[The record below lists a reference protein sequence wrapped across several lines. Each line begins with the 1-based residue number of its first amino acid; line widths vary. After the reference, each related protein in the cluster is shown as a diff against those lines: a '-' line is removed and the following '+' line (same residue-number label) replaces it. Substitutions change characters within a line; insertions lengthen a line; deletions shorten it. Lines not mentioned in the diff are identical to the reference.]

1 MIVPSLPHAPDEAYA
16 VTPLELFFDLVFV
29 FAVSQLSHHLLEH
42 LTWRGAAETLVLLVA
57 VFGVWSYTSFEAT
70 MLHVGRSQP
79 GWIMLAVMLV
89 GLFMNAAIAHAFDA
103 GGLAFVVPLLVIQ
116 VGRSTWVIGT
126 APTRML
132 REHYAI
138 MLVWIVASAPL
149 WIVGALVEPEAR
161 LLWWTLA
168 AGLDLIGTWLA
179 HPVPGRVL
187 HSENVEFDADHM
199 LERCR
204 LLLIIALGE
213 TVLTTGTAIAAAPL
227 TPLTVVTG
235 TVALAGTVALWALGF
250 GRAVRLTVQHLEAT
264 RDPIRASRYAV
275 NALIGMVAGLIAVA
289 VANEMVIADPQG
301 PASVALSLLLYGGPL
316 LYLLAQGWYVWA
328 VPKVRPRLHLLGGAA
343 LGVLGVATAS
353 APPSVALMLV
363 GASLT
368 ILAMLDQR

>member
-1 MIVPSLPHAPDEAYA
+1 VTEPDSPPAEKR
-16 VTPLELFFDLVFV
+16 VTWAELFFDLVFV